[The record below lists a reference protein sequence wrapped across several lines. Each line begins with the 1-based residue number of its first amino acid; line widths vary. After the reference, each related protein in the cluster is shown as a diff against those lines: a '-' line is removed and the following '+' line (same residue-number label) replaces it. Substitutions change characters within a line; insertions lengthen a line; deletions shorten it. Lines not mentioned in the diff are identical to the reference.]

1 MKREVYSYPKSSF
14 LSMEKDMG
22 ILVELLMKNE
32 RLKKLLYYTSKDCLD
47 RPNLTEDETLDL
59 FGKSVKIVP
68 KLKID
73 GSVLH
78 YLIISFD
85 NFVANKN
92 NPEFRDNIIKFDI
105 VCHYDQWQL
114 KDYALRPFKIAA
126 EIDSMLNNK
135 RLTGIGKLEFLT
147 ASKMVL
153 TDEFIGLCLMYQA
166 THGEED
172 KKYMPNPQD
181 EAAFIENFD
190 IMFND

>member
-22 ILVELLMKNE
+22 VLVELLMKNE

-59 FGKSVKIVP
+59 FGKSIKIVP

-85 NFVANKN
+85 NFVTNKN

-181 EAAFIENFD
+181 EEAFIENFD

>member
-59 FGKSVKIVP
+59 FGKSIKIVP

-78 YLIISFD
+78 YLVISFD
-85 NFVANKN
+85 NFVTNKN

-181 EAAFIENFD
+181 EEAFIENFD